1 MNFGSFL
8 VLLKLAMDSGFTVSP
23 KTNGP
28 TTPTVG
34 PPPNGNGIESSCYRT
49 DGKLTFACYRK
60 YVDPAASG
68 NDYQDYLT
76 GN

>member
-1 MNFGSFL
+1 MNVGAAL

-23 KTNGP
+23 KTEP

-34 PPPNGNGIESSCYRT
+34 PPPNDVPSNFCYRT
-49 DGKLTFACYRK
+49 DGKLTWACYRK
-60 YVDPAASG
+60 FIDPAASY

-76 GN
+76 EN